1 MNMTCSV
8 FEQFEELYSRWSV
21 LDKVAKE
28 MQIAQMWQQL
38 CATYNYII
46 LVWQRRGYLT
56 ADEYNYKNQIYQLLI
71 GLNNQKM
78 IVDKQLS
85 DEMMKHLVKMVVKQK

>member
-1 MNMTCSV
+1 MNNV
-8 FEQFEELYSRWSV
+8 FVQFEEAYSRWSM
-21 LDKVAKE
+21 LDKVGKATQLE
-28 MQIAQMWQQL
+28 SMWQQL
-38 CATYNYII
+38 CTTYNYIM

-78 IVDKQLS
+78 IVDQQLS
-85 DEMMKHLVKMVVKQK
+85 DEMMKHLIKMVVKSK